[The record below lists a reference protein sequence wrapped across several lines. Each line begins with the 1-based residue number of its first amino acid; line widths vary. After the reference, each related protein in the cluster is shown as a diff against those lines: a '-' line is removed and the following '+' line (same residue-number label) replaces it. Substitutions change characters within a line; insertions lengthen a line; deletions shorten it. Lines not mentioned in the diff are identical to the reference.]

1 MSPWSQ
7 RQPDARLPSERND
20 RKRVHFSP
28 LAHPTA
34 MPASGLF
41 GPFAK
46 PSGNDRFLRI
56 AAVHLNIVQSPQRAG
71 NLRGLVREVRYNV
84 NLETRDEYVVW
95 IGEHGP
101 YCHHIG

>member
-1 MSPWSQ
+1 
-7 RQPDARLPSERND
+7 
-20 RKRVHFSP
+20 
-28 LAHPTA
+28 

-84 NLETRDEYVVW
+84 NL
-95 IGEHGP
+95 
-101 YCHHIG
+101 

>member
-20 RKRVHFSP
+20 RKRVHFLP

-56 AAVHLNIVQSPQRAG
+56 AAGDRAM
-71 NLRGLVREVRYNV
+71 
-84 NLETRDEYVVW
+84 LERPPAQARD
-95 IGEHGP
+95 
-101 YCHHIG
+101 